1 MQLCGYNHFHESNR
15 FLFHFFSGTTYRM
28 RPFKE
33 TLRSMNLNARVPAAA
48 ALIAS
53 FGLLLGCAQ
62 LKARDQINKGVG
74 AFKNAQYEEAIGHF
88 QEAIRLDPK
97 LPQAKLY
104 LGTAYSYMVIPNA
117 TDDANLKT
125 ANNAIAIF
133 KDYLAEHP
141 GDKNSLQQLA
151 SIYRNIKQPAQSKAY
166 ELQVIQVDPKDAEA
180 HYSIGSADFAEAYN
194 NAVKILG
201 QDGLKDDGTGNVK
214 MSKGACA
221 SIKAANTAIVND
233 GISHLDEAVKLRTDY
248 DDALGYLNLIYRR
261 KADVDCGDPAAVKQD
276 VAMADDYTKQA
287 MGARANNEK
296 KKEEKA
302 TQGTVTAQ

>member
-1 MQLCGYNHFHESNR
+1 
-15 FLFHFFSGTTYRM
+15 
-28 RPFKE
+28 
-33 TLRSMNLNARVPAAA
+33 MNLNARVPVAAG
-48 ALIAS
+48 LLAS

-62 LKARDQINKGVG
+62 LKARDQINKGV
-74 AFKNAQYEEAIGHF
+74 ANFKNAQYEQAIGNF

-117 TDDANLKT
+117 TDEANLKT

-201 QDGLKDDGTGNVK
+201 EDGLKDDGTGNMK

-221 SIKAANTAIVND
+221 KIKAANTAPVTD
-233 GISHLDEAVKLRTDY
+233 GISHLNEAVKLRTDY

-302 TQGTVTAQ
+302 THGTVTEQ